1 MKGSGFVSSKEKWW
15 EKLHVIWT
23 FLSVNN
29 NTENTVNEVDRN
41 VVLYQYSKVDLLC
54 ISVFFSVDDDDDED
68 EDDDAPFQ

>member
-1 MKGSGFVSSKEKWW
+1 MR
-15 EKLHVIWT
+15 L
-23 FLSVNN
+23 L
-29 NTENTVNEVDRN
+29 DRN